1 MDKILIIDDDKS
13 MLDTL
18 KLYLADS
25 DYKIFLANSGAKGIN
40 ILEQEHPDI
49 VISDLIMPEING
61 LDVLIKSK
69 KFDQYI
75 NVIMLTAFDDME
87 STIKAI
93 QLGAYDYLS
102 KPIEQERLKIIIKRA
117 LESKRL
123 NERFLDTASEKST
136 KFKTETSLIGHT
148 PAMKEIFKQIGRVS
162 LNRVTVLVQGESGTG
177 KELVSKI
184 IHYSGIT
191 KEHPFIAVNCSA
203 LTETLLES
211 ELFGHVK
218 GAFTGAIRN
227 KKGKF
232 ELAGDGTIFL
242 DEISETSLVFQVKL
256 LRVIQEKE
264 FVRVGGEST
273 IPVKAR
279 IITSTNRDLS
289 ELINDGKFREDL
301 YYRLNVFT
309 INVPPLRYRKEDI
322 PQLVVF
328 LLEKIN
334 KELHKN
340 VSKVPYETMEMLQNY
355 NWVGNVREL
364 ENLLTQ
370 AVVLAKGN
378 VLEKEFLIIKEN
390 GYSRIDLNFAT
401 KLTLAE
407 MEKKYI
413 QRVLDSVNWNK
424 TEAKKIL
431 GIAKSTL
438 YKKIDEY
445 GIQRLNSNRRKR
457 PIVEP
462 EFRK

>member
-1 MDKILIIDDDKS
+1 MEKILIIDDDES
-13 MLDTL
+13 MRDTL

-25 DYKIFLANSGAKGIN
+25 DYEIFFAESGAQGITM
-40 ILEQEHPDI
+40 LEQEHPDI
-49 VISDLIMPEING
+49 VISDVMMPEVNG

-69 KFDQYI
+69 KFDQNI

-123 NERFLDTASEKST
+123 NERFFDTASEKST

-148 PAMKEIFKQIGRVS
+148 PAMKEIFKQIGQVS

-177 KELVSKI
+177 KELISKI

-203 LTETLLES
+203 LSETLLES

-232 ELAGDGTIFL
+232 ELAGEGTIFL
-242 DEISETSLVFQVKL
+242 DEISETSLGFQVKL

-279 IITSTNRDLS
+279 IITSTNRDLT
-289 ELINDGKFREDL
+289 ELIKDGKFREDL

-322 PQLVVF
+322 PQLVVY

-340 VSKVPYETMEMLQNY
+340 VSKVPYETMEILQNY
-355 NWVGNVREL
+355 DWVGNVREL

-378 VLEKEFLIIKEN
+378 VLEKEYLILREN
-390 GYSRIDLNFAT
+390 GKSKINLNCAP

-407 MEKKYI
+407 IEKDYI
-413 QRVLDSVNWNK
+413 QRVLDSVKWNK
-424 TEAKKIL
+424 NEAKKIL

-445 GIQRLNSNRRKR
+445 GIQR
-457 PIVEP
+457 ID
-462 EFRK
+462 

>member
-1 MDKILIIDDDKS
+1 MDKILIIDDDES

-49 VISDLIMPEING
+49 IISDVMMPELNG
-61 LDVLIKSK
+61 LDILIKSK
-69 KFDQYI
+69 KFDQNI

-136 KFKTETSLIGHT
+136 KFKTETSLIGHA
-148 PAMKEIFKQIGRVS
+148 PAMKEIFKHIGHVS
-162 LNRVTVLVQGESGTG
+162 LNRVTVLIEGESGTG
-177 KELVSKI
+177 KELISKI

-191 KEHPFIAVNCSA
+191 KEHPFIALNCSA
-203 LTETLLES
+203 LTETLLDS

-232 ELAGDGTIFL
+232 EQAGEGTILL
-242 DEISETSLVFQVKL
+242 DEISETSLSFQVKL

-264 FVRVGGEST
+264 FVKVGGEST

-289 ELINDGKFREDL
+289 ELIKDGKFREDL

-322 PQLVVF
+322 PQLVVY

-334 KELHKN
+334 RELHKN

-355 NWVGNVREL
+355 NWIGNVREL

-370 AVVLAKGN
+370 AVVLANGN
-378 VLEKEFLIIKEN
+378 VLEKEFLIIREN
-390 GYSRIDLNFAT
+390 GHSQMDLNFAP

-407 MEKKYI
+407 MEKEYI
-413 QRVLDSVNWNK
+413 QRVIDSVKWNK
-424 TEAKKIL
+424 NEAKKIL

-438 YKKIDEY
+438 YKKLDEY
-445 GIQRLNSNRRKR
+445 GIQRIS
-457 PIVEP
+457 
-462 EFRK
+462 

>member
-1 MDKILIIDDDKS
+1 MEKILIIDDDES
-13 MLDTL
+13 MRDTL

-25 DYKIFLANSGAKGIN
+25 DYEIFLAESGTEGIN
-40 ILEQEHPDI
+40 ILEQERPDL
-49 VISDLIMPEING
+49 VISDVIMPEVGG
-61 LDVLIKSK
+61 LDVLMKSK
-69 KFDQYI
+69 KIDQNI

-117 LESKRL
+117 LESKKL
-123 NERFLDTASEKST
+123 NERFFDTTSEKSN

-148 PAMKEIFKQIGRVS
+148 PAMKEIYKQIGQVS

-177 KELVSKI
+177 KELISKI

-203 LTETLLES
+203 LNETLLES

-218 GAFTGAIRN
+218 GAFTGAIRD

-232 ELAGDGTIFL
+232 EQAGEGTIFL
-242 DEISETSLVFQVKL
+242 DEISETSIGFQVKL

-264 FVRVGGEST
+264 FVRVGGELT

-289 ELINDGKFREDL
+289 GLIEDGKFREDL

-309 INVPPLRYRKEDI
+309 ITVPPLRYRKEDI
-322 PQLVVF
+322 PQLVVY

-334 KELHKN
+334 RELHKN
-340 VSKVPYETMEMLQNY
+340 VSKVPYETMEVLQHY
-355 NWVGNVREL
+355 NITG
-364 ENLLTQ
+364 
-370 AVVLAKGN
+370 LA
-378 VLEKEFLIIKEN
+378 
-390 GYSRIDLNFAT
+390 
-401 KLTLAE
+401 
-407 MEKKYI
+407 M
-413 QRVLDSVNWNK
+413 
-424 TEAKKIL
+424 
-431 GIAKSTL
+431 
-438 YKKIDEY
+438 
-445 GIQRLNSNRRKR
+445 
-457 PIVEP
+457 
-462 EFRK
+462 

>member
-25 DYKIFLANSGAKGIN
+25 DYKIFLANSGAMGIN

-136 KFKTETSLIGHT
+136 KFKKETSLIGHT
-148 PAMKEIFKQIGRVS
+148 PAMKEIFKQIGHVS

-177 KELVSKI
+177 KELVSNI

-242 DEISETSLVFQVKL
+242 DEISETSLGFQVKL

-273 IPVKAR
+273 ITVKAR

-289 ELINDGKFREDL
+289 ELIKDGKFREDL

-309 INVPPLRYRKEDI
+309 INIPPLRYRKEDI

-364 ENLLTQ
+364 ENILTQ
-370 AVVLAKGN
+370 AVVLSKGN
-378 VLEKEFLIIKEN
+378 VLEKEFLILREN
-390 GYSRIDLNFAT
+390 RYTHIDINIAP
-401 KLTLAE
+401 KHSLAD
-407 MEKKYI
+407 MEKEYI

-424 TEAKKIL
+424 NKANKIL

-445 GIQRLNSNRRKR
+445 GIQQIS
-457 PIVEP
+457 
-462 EFRK
+462 

>member
-1 MDKILIIDDDKS
+1 MDKILIIDDDES

-49 VISDLIMPEING
+49 IISDVMMPELNG
-61 LDVLIKSK
+61 LDILIKSK
-69 KFDQYI
+69 KFDQNI

-136 KFKTETSLIGHT
+136 KFKTETSLIGHA
-148 PAMKEIFKQIGRVS
+148 PAMKEIFKHIGHVS
-162 LNRVTVLVQGESGTG
+162 LNRVTVLIEGESGTG
-177 KELVSKI
+177 KELISKI

-191 KEHPFIAVNCSA
+191 KEHPFIALNCSA
-203 LTETLLES
+203 LTETLLDS

-232 ELAGDGTIFL
+232 EQAGEGTILL
-242 DEISETSLVFQVKL
+242 DEISETSLSFQVKL

-289 ELINDGKFREDL
+289 ELIKDGKFREDL

-322 PQLVVF
+322 PQLVVY

-334 KELHKN
+334 RELHKN

-355 NWVGNVREL
+355 NWIGNVREL

-370 AVVLAKGN
+370 AVVLANGN
-378 VLEKEFLIIKEN
+378 VLEKEFLIIREN
-390 GYSRIDLNFAT
+390 GHSQMDLNFAP

-407 MEKKYI
+407 METEYI
-413 QRVLDSVNWNK
+413 QRVMDSVKWNK
-424 TEAKKIL
+424 NEAKKIL

-438 YKKIDEY
+438 YKKLDEY
-445 GIQRLNSNRRKR
+445 GIQRIS
-457 PIVEP
+457 
-462 EFRK
+462 

>member
-1 MDKILIIDDDKS
+1 MDKILIIDDDES

-49 VISDLIMPEING
+49 VISDVMMPELNG
-61 LDVLIKSK
+61 LDILIKSK
-69 KFDQYI
+69 KFDQNI

-136 KFKTETSLIGHT
+136 KFKTETSLIGHA
-148 PAMKEIFKQIGRVS
+148 PAMKEIFKHIGHVS
-162 LNRVTVLVQGESGTG
+162 LNRVTILIEGESGTG
-177 KELVSKI
+177 KELISKI

-191 KEHPFIAVNCSA
+191 KEHPFIALNCSA
-203 LTETLLES
+203 LTETLLDS

-232 ELAGDGTIFL
+232 EQAGEGTILL
-242 DEISETSLVFQVKL
+242 DEISETSLSFQVKL

-289 ELINDGKFREDL
+289 ELIKDGKFREDL

-322 PQLVVF
+322 PQLVVY

-334 KELHKN
+334 RELHKN

-355 NWVGNVREL
+355 NWIGNVREL

-370 AVVLAKGN
+370 AVVLANGN
-378 VLEKEFLIIKEN
+378 VLEKEFLILREN
-390 GYSRIDLNFAT
+390 GHSQMDLNFAP

-407 MEKKYI
+407 MEKEYI
-413 QRVLDSVNWNK
+413 QRVMDSVKWNK
-424 TEAKKIL
+424 NEAKKIL

-438 YKKIDEY
+438 YKKLDEY
-445 GIQRLNSNRRKR
+445 GIQRIS
-457 PIVEP
+457 
-462 EFRK
+462 

>member
-1 MDKILIIDDDKS
+1 MDKILIIDDDES

-25 DYKIFLANSGAKGIN
+25 DYKIFLANSGSKGIN

-49 VISDLIMPEING
+49 VISDLMMPELNG
-61 LDVLIKSK
+61 LDILIKSK

-102 KPIEQERLKIIIKRA
+102 KPIEQERLKLIIKRA

-136 KFKTETSLIGHT
+136 KFKTETSLIGHA
-148 PAMKEIFKQIGRVS
+148 PAMKEIFKQIGHVS
-162 LNRVTVLVQGESGTG
+162 LNRVTILIEGESGTG
-177 KELVSKI
+177 KELISKI
-184 IHYSGIT
+184 IHYSGLT
-191 KEHPFIAVNCSA
+191 KEHPFIALNCSA

-232 ELAGDGTIFL
+232 EQAGEGTILL
-242 DEISETSLVFQVKL
+242 DEISETSLSFQVKL

-289 ELINDGKFREDL
+289 ELIKDGKFREDL

-322 PQLVVF
+322 PQLVVY

-334 KELHKN
+334 RELHKN
-340 VSKVPYETMEMLQNY
+340 VSKVPYETMEMLQHY

-370 AVVLAKGN
+370 AAVLAKGN
-378 VLEKEFLIIKEN
+378 VLEKEYLIMRKN
-390 GYSRIDLNFAT
+390 GNSETDLNYAP

-407 MEKKYI
+407 MEKEYI

-445 GIQRLNSNRRKR
+445 CIHRIN
-457 PIVEP
+457 
-462 EFRK
+462 

>member
-1 MDKILIIDDDKS
+1 MDKILIIDDDES

-49 VISDLIMPEING
+49 VISDVMMPELNG

-69 KFDQYI
+69 KFDQNI

-136 KFKTETSLIGHT
+136 KFKTETSLIGHA
-148 PAMKEIFKQIGRVS
+148 PAMKEIFKHIGHVS
-162 LNRVTVLVQGESGTG
+162 LNRVTVLIEGESGTG
-177 KELVSKI
+177 KELISKI

-191 KEHPFIAVNCSA
+191 KEHPFIALNCSA
-203 LTETLLES
+203 LTETLLDS

-232 ELAGDGTIFL
+232 EQAGEGTILL
-242 DEISETSLVFQVKL
+242 DEISETSLSFQVKL

-289 ELINDGKFREDL
+289 ELIKDGKFREDL

-322 PQLVVF
+322 PQLVVY

-334 KELHKN
+334 RELHKN

-355 NWVGNVREL
+355 NWIGNVREL

-370 AVVLAKGN
+370 AVVLANGN
-378 VLEKEFLIIKEN
+378 VLEKEFLIIREN
-390 GYSRIDLNFAT
+390 GHSQMDLNFAP

-407 MEKKYI
+407 MEKEYI
-413 QRVLDSVNWNK
+413 QRVIDSVKWNK
-424 TEAKKIL
+424 NEAKKIL

-438 YKKIDEY
+438 YKKLDEY
-445 GIQRLNSNRRKR
+445 GIQRIS
-457 PIVEP
+457 
-462 EFRK
+462 

>member
-1 MDKILIIDDDKS
+1 MDKILIIDDDES

-49 VISDLIMPEING
+49 VISDVMMPELNG
-61 LDVLIKSK
+61 LDILIKSK
-69 KFDQYI
+69 KFDQNI

-136 KFKTETSLIGHT
+136 KFKTETSLIGHA
-148 PAMKEIFKQIGRVS
+148 PAMKEIFKHIGHVS
-162 LNRVTVLVQGESGTG
+162 LNRVTILIEGESGTG
-177 KELVSKI
+177 KELISKI

-191 KEHPFIAVNCSA
+191 KEHPFIALNCSA
-203 LTETLLES
+203 LTETLLDS

-232 ELAGDGTIFL
+232 EQAGEGTILL
-242 DEISETSLVFQVKL
+242 DEISETSLSFQVKL

-289 ELINDGKFREDL
+289 ELIKDGKFREDL

-322 PQLVVF
+322 PQLVVY

-334 KELHKN
+334 RELHKN

-355 NWVGNVREL
+355 NWIGNVREL

-370 AVVLAKGN
+370 AVVLANGN
-378 VLEKEFLIIKEN
+378 VLEKEFLIIREN
-390 GYSRIDLNFAT
+390 GHSQMDLNFAPN
-401 KLTLAE
+401 LTLAE
-407 MEKKYI
+407 MEMEYI
-413 QRVLDSVNWNK
+413 QIVMDSVKWNK
-424 TEAKKIL
+424 NEAKKIL

-438 YKKIDEY
+438 YKKLDEY
-445 GIQRLNSNRRKR
+445 GIQRIS
-457 PIVEP
+457 
-462 EFRK
+462 

>member
-1 MDKILIIDDDKS
+1 MDKILIIDDDES

-49 VISDLIMPEING
+49 VISDVMMPELNG
-61 LDVLIKSK
+61 LDILIKSK

-136 KFKTETSLIGHT
+136 KFKTETSLIGHA
-148 PAMKEIFKQIGRVS
+148 PAMKEIFKQIGHVS
-162 LNRVTVLVQGESGTG
+162 LNRVTVLIEGESGTG
-177 KELVSKI
+177 KELISKI

-191 KEHPFIAVNCSA
+191 KEHPFIALNCSA

-232 ELAGDGTIFL
+232 EQAGEGTILL
-242 DEISETSLVFQVKL
+242 DEISETSLSFQVKL

-289 ELINDGKFREDL
+289 ELIKDGKFREDL

-322 PQLVVF
+322 PQLVVY

-334 KELHKN
+334 RELHKN
-340 VSKVPYETMEMLQNY
+340 VSKVPYETMEMLQHY

-370 AVVLAKGN
+370 AAVLAKGN
-378 VLEKEFLIIKEN
+378 VLEKEYLIMRKN
-390 GYSRIDLNFAT
+390 GNSEIDLNYAP

-407 MEKKYI
+407 MEKEYI

-445 GIQRLNSNRRKR
+445 GIQRIK
-457 PIVEP
+457 
-462 EFRK
+462 

>member
-1 MDKILIIDDDKS
+1 MDKILIIDDDES

-49 VISDLIMPEING
+49 VISDVMMPELNG
-61 LDVLIKSK
+61 LDILIKSK
-69 KFDQYI
+69 KFDQNI

-136 KFKTETSLIGHT
+136 KFKTETSLIGHA
-148 PAMKEIFKQIGRVS
+148 PAMKEIFKHIGHVS
-162 LNRVTVLVQGESGTG
+162 LNRVTILIEGESGTG
-177 KELVSKI
+177 KELISKI

-191 KEHPFIAVNCSA
+191 KEHPFIALNCSA
-203 LTETLLES
+203 LTETLLDS

-232 ELAGDGTIFL
+232 EQAGEGTILL
-242 DEISETSLVFQVKL
+242 DEISETSLSFQVKL

-289 ELINDGKFREDL
+289 ELIKDGKFREDL

-322 PQLVVF
+322 PQLVVY

-334 KELHKN
+334 RELHKN

-355 NWVGNVREL
+355 NWIGNVREL

-370 AVVLAKGN
+370 AVVLANGN
-378 VLEKEFLIIKEN
+378 VLEKEFLILREN
-390 GYSRIDLNFAT
+390 GHSQMDLNFAP
-401 KLTLAE
+401 KLTLTE
-407 MEKKYI
+407 MEKEYI
-413 QRVLDSVNWNK
+413 QRVMDSVKWNK
-424 TEAKKIL
+424 NEAKKIL

-438 YKKIDEY
+438 YKKLDEY
-445 GIQRLNSNRRKR
+445 GIQRIS
-457 PIVEP
+457 
-462 EFRK
+462 

>member
-1 MDKILIIDDDKS
+1 MDKILLIDDDKS

-18 KLYLADS
+18 ELYLADS
-25 DYKIFLANSGAKGIN
+25 DYKLFLANGGADGIN

-49 VISDLIMPEING
+49 VISDVMMPEING

-69 KFDQYI
+69 KFDQNI

-117 LESKRL
+117 LESKKL
-123 NERFLDTASEKST
+123 NEIIIDTRTEESIKFEKKNS
-136 KFKTETSLIGHT
+136 FIGHA
-148 PAMKEIFKQIGRVS
+148 PAMKEIFKQIGHVS

-232 ELAGDGTIFL
+232 ELAGEGTIFL
-242 DEISETSLVFQVKL
+242 DEISETSLSFQVKL

-273 IPVKAR
+273 SPVKAR

-289 ELINDGKFREDL
+289 ELIKDGKFREDL

-334 KELHKN
+334 RELHKN

-378 VLEKEFLIIKEN
+378 VLEKEYLIMKKSGKSETN
-390 GYSRIDLNFAT
+390 LNYGP

-407 MEKKYI
+407 MQKEYI
-413 QRVLDSVNWNK
+413 QVVLDSVNWNK
-424 TEAKKIL
+424 NEAKKIL

-445 GIQRLNSNRRKR
+445 GIQRIS
-457 PIVEP
+457 
-462 EFRK
+462 

>member
-1 MDKILIIDDDKS
+1 MDKILIIDDDES

-18 KLYLADS
+18 ELYLADS
-25 DYKIFLANSGAKGIN
+25 DYKIFLANGGAQGIN

-49 VISDLIMPEING
+49 VISDVMMPEVNG
-61 LDVLIKSK
+61 LDVLMKSK
-69 KFDQYI
+69 KFDQNI

-102 KPIEQERLKIIIKRA
+102 KPIEQELLKIIIERA
-117 LESKRL
+117 LESKKL
-123 NERFLDTASEKST
+123 NERFIDTTSEKT
-136 KFKTETSLIGHT
+136 IKFKKENSLIGHS
-148 PAMKEIFKQIGRVS
+148 PAMKEIFKQIGHVS

-177 KELVSKI
+177 KELISKI
-184 IHYSGIT
+184 VHYSGIT

-218 GAFTGAIRN
+218 GAFTDAIRN

-232 ELAGDGTIFL
+232 ELAGEGTVFL
-242 DEISETSLVFQVKL
+242 DEISETSLSFQVKL
-256 LRVIQEKE
+256 LRVVQEKE

-289 ELINDGKFREDL
+289 ELIKSGKFREDL
-301 YYRLNVFT
+301 YYRLHVFT

-322 PQLVVF
+322 PQLVVY

-334 KELHKN
+334 RELHKN

-355 NWVGNVREL
+355 NWIGNVREL

-370 AVVLAKGN
+370 AVVLVNGN
-378 VLEKEFLIIKEN
+378 VLEKEFLIIREN
-390 GYSRIDLNFAT
+390 GHTQMELNFAP
-401 KLTLAE
+401 KLTLAD
-407 MEKKYI
+407 MEKEYI
-413 QRVLDSVNWNK
+413 QRVMDSVKWNK
-424 TEAKKIL
+424 NEAKKIL

-438 YKKIDEY
+438 YKKLYEY
-445 GIQRLNSNRRKR
+445 GIQQIS
-457 PIVEP
+457 
-462 EFRK
+462 

>member
-1 MDKILIIDDDKS
+1 MDKILIIDDDES

-49 VISDLIMPEING
+49 IISDVMMPELNG
-61 LDVLIKSK
+61 LDILIKSK
-69 KFDQYI
+69 KFDQNI

-136 KFKTETSLIGHT
+136 KFKTETSLIGHA
-148 PAMKEIFKQIGRVS
+148 PAMKEIFKHIGHVS
-162 LNRVTVLVQGESGTG
+162 LNRVTVLIEGESGTG
-177 KELVSKI
+177 KELISKI

-191 KEHPFIAVNCSA
+191 KEHPFIALNCSA
-203 LTETLLES
+203 LTETLLDS

-232 ELAGDGTIFL
+232 EQAGEGTILL
-242 DEISETSLVFQVKL
+242 DEISETSLSFQVKL

-264 FVRVGGEST
+264 FVKVGGEST

-289 ELINDGKFREDL
+289 ELIKDGKFREDL

-322 PQLVVF
+322 PQLVVY

-334 KELHKN
+334 RELHKN

-355 NWVGNVREL
+355 NWIGNVREL

-370 AVVLAKGN
+370 AVVLANGN
-378 VLEKEFLIIKEN
+378 VLEKEFLIIREN
-390 GYSRIDLNFAT
+390 GHSQMDLNFAP

-407 MEKKYI
+407 METEYI
-413 QRVLDSVNWNK
+413 QRVMDSVKWNK
-424 TEAKKIL
+424 NEAKKIL

-438 YKKIDEY
+438 YKKLDEY
-445 GIQRLNSNRRKR
+445 GIQRIS
-457 PIVEP
+457 
-462 EFRK
+462 

>member
-1 MDKILIIDDDKS
+1 MDKILIIDDDES

-49 VISDLIMPEING
+49 VISDVMMPELNG
-61 LDVLIKSK
+61 LDILIKSK
-69 KFDQYI
+69 KFDQNI

-136 KFKTETSLIGHT
+136 KFKTETSLIGHA
-148 PAMKEIFKQIGRVS
+148 PAMKEIFKHIGHVS
-162 LNRVTVLVQGESGTG
+162 LNRVTILIEGESGTG
-177 KELVSKI
+177 KELISKI

-191 KEHPFIAVNCSA
+191 KEHPFIALNCSA
-203 LTETLLES
+203 LTETLLDS

-232 ELAGDGTIFL
+232 EQAGEGTILL
-242 DEISETSLVFQVKL
+242 DEISETSLSFQVKL

-289 ELINDGKFREDL
+289 ELIKDGKFREDL

-322 PQLVVF
+322 PQLVVY

-334 KELHKN
+334 RELHKN

-355 NWVGNVREL
+355 NWIGNVREL

-370 AVVLAKGN
+370 AVVLANGN
-378 VLEKEFLIIKEN
+378 VLEKEFLILREN
-390 GYSRIDLNFAT
+390 GHSQMDLNFAP

-407 MEKKYI
+407 MEKEYI
-413 QRVLDSVNWNK
+413 QRVIDSVKWNK
-424 TEAKKIL
+424 NEAKKIL

-438 YKKIDEY
+438 YKKLDEY
-445 GIQRLNSNRRKR
+445 GIQRIS
-457 PIVEP
+457 
-462 EFRK
+462 

>member
-18 KLYLADS
+18 ELYLADS
-25 DYKIFLANSGAKGIN
+25 DYKLFLANGGAEGIN

-49 VISDLIMPEING
+49 VISDVMMPKVNG

-69 KFDQYI
+69 KFDQNI

-117 LESKRL
+117 LESKKL
-123 NERFLDTASEKST
+123 NERIIDTRTEESIKFEK
-136 KFKTETSLIGHT
+136 KNSLIGHA
-148 PAMKEIFKQIGRVS
+148 PAMKEIFKQIGHVS

-177 KELVSKI
+177 KELISKI

-191 KEHPFIAVNCSA
+191 KEHPFIALNCSA

-232 ELAGDGTIFL
+232 EQAEEGTILL
-242 DEISETSLVFQVKL
+242 DEISETSLSFQVKL

-264 FVRVGGEST
+264 FVRVGGESI

-279 IITSTNRDLS
+279 IITSTN
-289 ELINDGKFREDL
+289 G
-301 YYRLNVFT
+301 
-309 INVPPLRYRKEDI
+309 
-322 PQLVVF
+322 
-328 LLEKIN
+328 
-334 KELHKN
+334 
-340 VSKVPYETMEMLQNY
+340 
-355 NWVGNVREL
+355 
-364 ENLLTQ
+364 
-370 AVVLAKGN
+370 
-378 VLEKEFLIIKEN
+378 
-390 GYSRIDLNFAT
+390 
-401 KLTLAE
+401 
-407 MEKKYI
+407 
-413 QRVLDSVNWNK
+413 
-424 TEAKKIL
+424 
-431 GIAKSTL
+431 
-438 YKKIDEY
+438 
-445 GIQRLNSNRRKR
+445 
-457 PIVEP
+457 
-462 EFRK
+462 

>member
-1 MDKILIIDDDKS
+1 MDLLIVDGDNEFRRFVVRRLKRQGRSVRDANVPSLEIELARKHSLEVAAIDL
-13 MLDTL
+13 M
-18 KLYLADS
+18 
-25 DYKIFLANSGAKGIN
+25 
-40 ILEQEHPDI
+40 
-49 VISDLIMPEING
+49 MPEVNG
-61 LDVLIKSK
+61 LDVLMKSK
-69 KFDQYI
+69 KFDQNI
-75 NVIMLTAFDDME
+75 NVIMLTAFDGME

-117 LESKRL
+117 LESKKL
-123 NERFLDTASEKST
+123 SERFFDTTSEKT
-136 KFKTETSLIGHT
+136 IEFKKESSLIGHA
-148 PAMKEIFKQIGRVS
+148 PAMKEIFKQIGQVS
-162 LNRVTVLVQGESGTG
+162 LNKVTVLIQGESGTG
-177 KELVSKI
+177 KELISKI

-191 KEHPFIAVNCSA
+191 KEHPFIALNCSA

-232 ELAGDGTIFL
+232 EQAGEGTILL
-242 DEISETSLVFQVKL
+242 DEISETSLSFQVKL

-289 ELINDGKFREDL
+289 ELIKDGKFREDL

-322 PQLVVF
+322 PQLVVY

-334 KELHKN
+334 RELHKN
-340 VSKVPYETMEMLQNY
+340 VSKVPYETMEMLQHY

-370 AVVLAKGN
+370 AAVLAKGN
-378 VLEKEFLIIKEN
+378 VLEKEYLIMRKN
-390 GYSRIDLNFAT
+390 GNSEIDLNYAP

-407 MEKKYI
+407 MEKEYI

-445 GIQRLNSNRRKR
+445 GIQRLN
-457 PIVEP
+457 
-462 EFRK
+462 

>member
-1 MDKILIIDDDKS
+1 MDKILIIDDDES

-49 VISDLIMPEING
+49 VISDVMMPELNG
-61 LDVLIKSK
+61 LDILIKSK
-69 KFDQYI
+69 KFDQNI

-136 KFKTETSLIGHT
+136 KFKTETSLIGHA
-148 PAMKEIFKQIGRVS
+148 PAMKEIFKHIGHVS
-162 LNRVTVLVQGESGTG
+162 LNRVTILIEGESGTG
-177 KELVSKI
+177 KELISKI

-191 KEHPFIAVNCSA
+191 KEHPFIALNCSA
-203 LTETLLES
+203 LTETLLDS

-232 ELAGDGTIFL
+232 EQAGEGTILL
-242 DEISETSLVFQVKL
+242 DEISETSLSFQVKL

-289 ELINDGKFREDL
+289 ELIKDGKFREDL

-322 PQLVVF
+322 PQLVVY

-334 KELHKN
+334 RELHKN

-355 NWVGNVREL
+355 NWIGNVREL

-370 AVVLAKGN
+370 AVVLANGN
-378 VLEKEFLIIKEN
+378 VLEKEFLIIREN
-390 GYSRIDLNFAT
+390 GHSQMDLNFAP
-401 KLTLAE
+401 KLTLTE
-407 MEKKYI
+407 MEKEYI
-413 QRVLDSVNWNK
+413 QRVMDSVKWNK
-424 TEAKKIL
+424 NEAKKIL

-438 YKKIDEY
+438 YKKLDEY
-445 GIQRLNSNRRKR
+445 GIQRIS
-457 PIVEP
+457 
-462 EFRK
+462 

>member
-1 MDKILIIDDDKS
+1 MDKILIIDDDES

-25 DYKIFLANSGAKGIN
+25 DYKIFLAKSGTQGIN
-40 ILEQEHPDI
+40 ILEQEHPDL
-49 VISDLIMPEING
+49 VITDVMMPEVNG
-61 LDVLIKSK
+61 LDVLMKSK
-69 KFDQYI
+69 KFDKNI
-75 NVIMLTAFDDME
+75 NVIMLTAFDGME

-117 LESKRL
+117 LESKKL
-123 NERFLDTASEKST
+123 SERFFDTTSEKT
-136 KFKTETSLIGHT
+136 IKFKKESSLIGHA
-148 PAMKEIFKQIGRVS
+148 PAMKEIFKQIGQVS

-177 KELVSKI
+177 KELISKI

-191 KEHPFIAVNCSA
+191 KEHPFIALNCSA

-218 GAFTGAIRN
+218 GAFTGAIRS

-232 ELAGDGTIFL
+232 EQAGEGTILL
-242 DEISETSLVFQVKL
+242 DEISETSLSFQVKL

-289 ELINDGKFREDL
+289 ELIKDGKFREDL
-301 YYRLNVFT
+301 YYRLKVFT
-309 INVPPLRYRKEDI
+309 INVSPLRNRKEDI
-322 PQLVVF
+322 PQLVVH

-334 KELHKN
+334 RELHKN
-340 VSKVPYETMEMLQNY
+340 VSKVPYETMEILQNY

-364 ENLLTQ
+364 ENILTQ

-378 VLEKEFLIIKEN
+378 VLEKEYLLLKMEGN
-390 GYSRIDLNFAT
+390 PQLELNF
-401 KLTLAE
+401 KFVPHNTLAK
-407 MEKKYI
+407 MEKEYI

-445 GIQRLNSNRRKR
+445 GIQRIS
-457 PIVEP
+457 
-462 EFRK
+462 

>member
-1 MDKILIIDDDKS
+1 MDKILIIDDDES

-49 VISDLIMPEING
+49 VISDVMMPELNG
-61 LDVLIKSK
+61 LDILIKSK
-69 KFDQYI
+69 KFDQNI

-136 KFKTETSLIGHT
+136 KFKTETSLIGHA
-148 PAMKEIFKQIGRVS
+148 PAMKEIFKHIGHVS
-162 LNRVTVLVQGESGTG
+162 LNRVTVLIEGESGTG
-177 KELVSKI
+177 KELISKI

-191 KEHPFIAVNCSA
+191 KEHPFIALNCSA
-203 LTETLLES
+203 LTETLLDS

-232 ELAGDGTIFL
+232 EQAGEGTILL
-242 DEISETSLVFQVKL
+242 DEISETSLSFQVKL

-289 ELINDGKFREDL
+289 ELIKDGKFREDL

-322 PQLVVF
+322 PQLVVY

-334 KELHKN
+334 RELHKN

-355 NWVGNVREL
+355 NWIGNVREL

-370 AVVLAKGN
+370 AVVLANGN
-378 VLEKEFLIIKEN
+378 VLEKEFLIIREN
-390 GYSRIDLNFAT
+390 GHSQMDLNFAP

-407 MEKKYI
+407 METEYI
-413 QRVLDSVNWNK
+413 QRVMDSVKWNK
-424 TEAKKIL
+424 NEAKKIL

-438 YKKIDEY
+438 YKKLDEY
-445 GIQRLNSNRRKR
+445 GIQRIS
-457 PIVEP
+457 
-462 EFRK
+462 

>member
-1 MDKILIIDDDKS
+1 MDKILIIDDDES

-49 VISDLIMPEING
+49 VISDVMMPELNG
-61 LDVLIKSK
+61 LDILIKSK
-69 KFDQYI
+69 KFDQNI

-136 KFKTETSLIGHT
+136 KFKTETSLIGHA
-148 PAMKEIFKQIGRVS
+148 PAMKEIFKHIGHVS
-162 LNRVTVLVQGESGTG
+162 LNRVTVLIEGESGTG
-177 KELVSKI
+177 KELISKI

-191 KEHPFIAVNCSA
+191 KEHPFIALNCSA
-203 LTETLLES
+203 LTETLLDS

-232 ELAGDGTIFL
+232 EQAGEGTILL
-242 DEISETSLVFQVKL
+242 DEISETSLSFQVKL

-289 ELINDGKFREDL
+289 ELIKDGKFREDL

-322 PQLVVF
+322 PQLVVY

-334 KELHKN
+334 RELHKN

-355 NWVGNVREL
+355 NWIGNVREL

-370 AVVLAKGN
+370 AVVLANGN
-378 VLEKEFLIIKEN
+378 VLEKEFLIIREN
-390 GYSRIDLNFAT
+390 GHSQMDLNFAP

-407 MEKKYI
+407 MEKEYI
-413 QRVLDSVNWNK
+413 QRVIDSVKWNK
-424 TEAKKIL
+424 NEAKKIL

-438 YKKIDEY
+438 YKKLDEY
-445 GIQRLNSNRRKR
+445 GIQRIS
-457 PIVEP
+457 
-462 EFRK
+462 

>member
-1 MDKILIIDDDKS
+1 
-13 MLDTL
+13 
-18 KLYLADS
+18 LYLADS
-25 DYKIFLANSGAKGIN
+25 DYKLFLANGGAEGIN
-40 ILEQEHPDI
+40 ILEQEHPDV
-49 VISDLIMPEING
+49 VISDVMMPEVNG
-61 LDVLIKSK
+61 FDVLIKSI
-69 KFDQYI
+69 KFDQNI

-102 KPIEQERLKIIIKRA
+102 KPIEPELLKIIIKRA
-117 LESKRL
+117 LESKKL
-123 NERFLDTASEKST
+123 NERIFDTTSEKT
-136 KFKTETSLIGHT
+136 IKFKKENSLIGHA
-148 PAMKEIFKQIGRVS
+148 PAMKEIFKQIGHVS
-162 LNRVTVLVQGESGTG
+162 LNRVTVMVQGESGTG
-177 KELVSKI
+177 KELISKI
-184 IHYSGIT
+184 VHYSGIT

-289 ELINDGKFREDL
+289 ELIKDGKFREDL

-364 ENLLTQ
+364 ENILTQ
-370 AVVLAKGN
+370 AVVLSKGN

-390 GYSRIDLNFAT
+390 EYAQIDINFAL
-401 KLTLAE
+401 KLTLAD
-407 MEKKYI
+407 MEKEYI

-424 TEAKKIL
+424 SETRKIL

-445 GIQRLNSNRRKR
+445 GIKR
-457 PIVEP
+457 IS
-462 EFRK
+462 

>member
-1 MDKILIIDDDKS
+1 MEKILIIDDDES
-13 MLDTL
+13 MRDTL
-18 KLYLADS
+18 KLFLADS
-25 DYKIFLANSGAKGIN
+25 DYEIFLAESGTQGIN
-40 ILEQEHPDI
+40 IMEQDHPDI
-49 VISDLIMPEING
+49 VISDVMMPEING
-61 LDVLIKSK
+61 FDILMKSK
-69 KFDQYI
+69 KLDQNI

-117 LESKRL
+117 LASKKL
-123 NERFLDTASEKST
+123 SERFSDNTSERSI
-136 KFKTETSLIGHT
+136 KFKKENSLIGHA
-148 PAMKEIFKQIGRVS
+148 PAMKEIFKQIGHVS

-177 KELVSKI
+177 KELISKI
-184 IHYSGIT
+184 VHYSGIT
-191 KEHPFIAVNCSA
+191 KDHPFIAVNCSA

-218 GAFTGAIRN
+218 GAFTGALRN

-232 ELAGDGTIFL
+232 ELAGDGSIFL
-242 DEISETSLVFQVKL
+242 DEISETSLGFQVKL

-264 FVRVGGEST
+264 FVRVGDEST

-279 IITSTNRDLS
+279 IITSTNRNLS
-289 ELINDGKFREDL
+289 ELIKDGKFREDL
-301 YYRLNVFT
+301 YYRLNVFN

-334 KELHKN
+334 RDLHKN

-364 ENLLTQ
+364 ENILTQ
-370 AVVLAKGN
+370 AVVLTKGT
-378 VLEKEFLIIKEN
+378 VLEKEYLLLKMEEN
-390 GYSRIDLNFAT
+390 SQIDLNIP
-401 KLTLAE
+401 LNLSLAE
-407 MEKKYI
+407 VEKQYI
-413 QRVLDSVNWNK
+413 QRVLDSVKWNK

-438 YKKIDEY
+438 YKKINEY
-445 GIQRLNSNRRKR
+445 SIHLLN
-457 PIVEP
+457 
-462 EFRK
+462 

>member
-1 MDKILIIDDDKS
+1 MEKILIIDDDES
-13 MLDTL
+13 MRDTL

-25 DYKIFLANSGAKGIN
+25 DYEILLAESGTQGIN

-49 VISDLIMPEING
+49 IISDVIMPEVSG
-61 LDVLIKSK
+61 LDVLMKSK
-69 KFDQYI
+69 KFDQNI

-117 LESKRL
+117 LESKKL
-123 NERFLDTASEKST
+123 NERFFDTTSEKSN

-148 PAMKEIFKQIGRVS
+148 PAMKEIYKQIGQVS

-177 KELVSKI
+177 KELISKI

-203 LTETLLES
+203 LSETLLES

-232 ELAGDGTIFL
+232 EQAGEGTIFL
-242 DEISETSLVFQVKL
+242 DEISETSLGFQVKL

-289 ELINDGKFREDL
+289 ELIKDRKFREDL
-301 YYRLNVFT
+301 FYRLNVFT
-309 INVPPLRYRKEDI
+309 INVSPLRYRKEDI
-322 PQLVVF
+322 PQLVVY

-340 VSKVPYETMEMLQNY
+340 VSKVPYETMEILQNY
-355 NWVGNVREL
+355 SWVGNVREL

-378 VLEKEFLIIKEN
+378 VLEKEYLILKKN
-390 GYSRIDLNFAT
+390 GDSQIDLNYT
-401 KLTLAE
+401 PKITLAE

-413 QRVLDSVNWNK
+413 QSVLDSVNWNK
-424 TEAKKIL
+424 SEAKKIL

-445 GIQRLNSNRRKR
+445 CIQRIN
-457 PIVEP
+457 
-462 EFRK
+462 